1 VVSGRIPVSD
11 NRIPMSDGAGFAEAI
26 GDGVTDFAPGDLVVS
41 CFFPRWQAE
50 NPKSFMS
57 AKSLPAPIFTTR
69 PA

>member
-1 VVSGRIPVSD
+1 
-11 NRIPMSDGAGFAEAI
+11 MSDGAGFAEAI